1 MLFKLRLG
9 SRAKHLNFKQR
20 LVGFAFDLRQL
31 VQIPIALSYL
41 IIPLVLLSG
50 SPLVFWATGGQLKV
64 LIRLVCIWSA
74 THWIHNG
81 VMGALA
87 AVGNDFTSYDL
98 RMSSY
103 DSEMEQWL
111 SPCESTDHMLD
122 FTQHWDKVLTWL
134 DYFLAFI
141 RSFVLPKALG
151 GETVGFKA
159 SGSISSDFQERDA
172 RLRAPLLRRLRVTLF
187 SHHAIVHAI
196 FVVACLA
203 GVALNFARA
212 FSPVNI
218 PNLWDTT
225 ALANAH
231 DRLVFFVTRLG
242 WPPLFW
248 MQFIASALTPI
259 TYAIWPPTQPD
270 REELLD
276 RDEKTG
282 VAYPKM
288 DSRMP
293 KRTLSGHWR
302 YGRAALAI
310 MYTFALFVTNEVIM
324 IWCASLLDF
333 SESYRIS
340 VSLGARELQSFW
352 YCV

>member
-122 FTQHWDKVLTWL
+122 FTQHWDKVLT
-134 DYFLAFI
+134 
-141 RSFVLPKALG
+141 
-151 GETVGFKA
+151 
-159 SGSISSDFQERDA
+159 
-172 RLRAPLLRRLRVTLF
+172 
-187 SHHAIVHAI
+187 
-196 FVVACLA
+196 
-203 GVALNFARA
+203 
-212 FSPVNI
+212 
-218 PNLWDTT
+218 
-225 ALANAH
+225 
-231 DRLVFFVTRLG
+231 
-242 WPPLFW
+242 
-248 MQFIASALTPI
+248 
-259 TYAIWPPTQPD
+259 
-270 REELLD
+270 
-276 RDEKTG
+276 
-282 VAYPKM
+282 
-288 DSRMP
+288 
-293 KRTLSGHWR
+293 
-302 YGRAALAI
+302 
-310 MYTFALFVTNEVIM
+310 
-324 IWCASLLDF
+324 
-333 SESYRIS
+333 
-340 VSLGARELQSFW
+340 
-352 YCV
+352 